1 MTSSPA
7 PEGTSSPAPE
17 GEGRHAQGAET
28 RGSEIRRGGVL
39 THPAFHPVISV
50 SGPQRWHFLAG
61 RCAVDDRQRP
71 VDAGDLPGQVR
82 RIREIV
88 DAELAAVGATWADVV
103 YQRIFALDP
112 QEYLR
117 EAAEVLAGAYAPH
130 LLAPGTLVGVTALA
144 RPEFL
149 VEIDVLAVTR

>member
-1 MTSSPA
+1 MS
-7 PEGTSSPAPE
+7 GI
-17 GEGRHAQGAET
+17 
-28 RGSEIRRGGVL
+28 EIQRGGVL

-50 SGPQRWHFLAG
+50 SGPRRWHFLAG

-71 VDAGDLPGQVR
+71 MHVGDTLGQVR

-103 YQRIFALDP
+103 YQRIFAVDP
-112 QEYLR
+112 QGYL
-117 EAAEVLAGAYAPH
+117 EKAAEVLAEAYAPH

-149 VEIDVLAVTR
+149 VEIDVLAIT